1 MILATDAS
9 AHETQ
14 NDPKE
19 WCELDDEVVR
29 ANVVRVHCLLKE
41 IIPASVHVPNSHP
54 CGPAR
59 YSPLLAVWLGRTW
72 GLNIQQAVVRIAKSV
87 TDVEPQNA
95 NQFEYSYFYFS
106 S

>member
-29 ANVVRVHCLLKE
+29 ANVVRVHCLLRE
-41 IIPASVHVPNSHP
+41 IIPASVHVPDSRDSRIL
-54 CGPAR
+54 PATTFGLAR
-59 YSPLLAVWLGRTW
+59 PYLGIKYSAGSRPNCQISDGC
-72 GLNIQQAVVRIAKSV
+72 
-87 TDVEPQNA
+87 
-95 NQFEYSYFYFS
+95 
-106 S
+106 